1 MRGVAKAHLL
11 RNMIEC
17 ISSLREQLF
26 GYLNSDLRDIF
37 LHHHPELDGEEMY
50 EMPGTPIAS
59 AIVIP

>member
-37 LHHHPELDGEEMY
+37 LHRHPELDGEEMY
-50 EMPGTPIAS
+50 EMPY
-59 AIVIP
+59 